1 MKLKRNVIFCFFLL
15 AGVLL
20 GTMLSSITAGVPFLS
35 WLSFGTTIGIS
46 TSNPLL
52 LDLSLVKLAFGCEIG
67 VNVAQIFTITAA
79 LLIYKNIAAK
89 L

>member
-20 GTMLSSITAGVPFLS
+20 GTMLSSITEGISFLQ

-52 LDLSLVKLAFGCEIG
+52 LDLALIKVAFGFEIG

-79 LLIYKNIAAK
+79 LLVYKNVAAK